1 MTSKNKIINDPV
13 LGFVSL
19 PYPLLYDLLQHPF
32 VQRLTRIRQLGL
44 SYFVYPGNTHTR
56 FIHSLGAMHLT
67 HEAIRHLRSRGNDI
81 TPSEEEATLAAVL
94 LHDIG
99 HGPFSHALEH
109 VLIPDVNH
117 EDITLLLTRRIN
129 DEPSLKG
136 RLDLA
141 IEIFTDRYPKHYLHQ
156 LISSQ
161 LDMDRM
167 DYLVRDS
174 FFSGVREGNVG
185 AERLIKM
192 LNVKDD
198 RLVVEEKGI
207 YSAENFLIARRLMYW
222 QVYLHKTA
230 VASETMLRH
239 VIIRAKYLTANG
251 ESLFASPSLQH
262 FLRAD
267 FDLASFASSDET
279 VRRFARL
286 DDADVLSS
294 VKEWQDAKDTVL
306 SVLCK
311 GLTNR
316 RLFKVRQAEDET
328 ELKERQEQLLEC
340 YTKEYGISPVE
351 AALFLSCGP
360 VRSRTYD
367 PSSDNILIL
376 HRDGSVNELSD
387 VSDVLKASQ
396 MLSQRTTH
404 YFLSYLPTPLFSE
417 K

>member
-19 PYPLLYDLLQHPF
+19 PFTLLYDLLQHPY

-67 HEAIRHLRSRGNDI
+67 QEAIRHLRSRGHHI
-81 TPSEEEATLAAVL
+81 TDTEEEATLAAIL

-109 VLIPDVNH
+109 VLIPYANH
-117 EDITLLLTRRIN
+117 EEITLLLTRRIN
-129 DEPSLKG
+129 NEENFRGQLE
-136 RLDLA
+136 LA
-141 IEIFTDRYPKHYLHQ
+141 IEIFTDNYPKHYLHQ

-185 AERLIKM
+185 ADRLIKM

-198 RLVVEEKGI
+198 RLVIEEKGI

-230 VASETMLRH
+230 VAAETMLRH
-239 VIIRAKYLTANG
+239 AIRRAKQLTALG
-251 ESLFASPSLQH
+251 TQLFASPALNH
-262 FLRAD
+262 FLQSNHN
-267 FDLASFASSDET
+267 LETLSSDH
-279 VRRFARL
+279 AIQYYSLL
-286 DDADVLSS
+286 DDADVLTALK
-294 VKEWQDAKDTVL
+294 VWQNHNDIILAK
-306 SVLCK
+306 LCQ
-311 GLTNR
+311 GLINR
-316 RLFKVRQAEDET
+316 QLFKVRQADSD
-328 ELKERQEQLLEC
+328 EQLQPLQQQLIQHYSQHYHITPDEA
-340 YTKEYGISPVE
+340 EY
-351 AALFLSCGP
+351 FLSCGP

-376 HRDGSVNELSD
+376 HRDGSVSELSD
-387 VSDVLKASQ
+387 VSDILNTR
-396 MLSQRTTH
+396 MLSKRTTR
-404 YFLSYLPTPLFSE
+404 YYLCHLDI
-417 K
+417 